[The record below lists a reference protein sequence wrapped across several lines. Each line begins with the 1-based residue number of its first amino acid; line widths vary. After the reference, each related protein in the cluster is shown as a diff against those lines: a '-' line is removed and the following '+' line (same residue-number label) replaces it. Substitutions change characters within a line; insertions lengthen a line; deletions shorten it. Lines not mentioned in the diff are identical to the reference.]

1 MLILISPAKR
11 MNLEDVIETSK
22 VTEPFF
28 IDEAETLVKKMRKR
42 TPREIS
48 KLMGISETLG
58 DLNSQRFRDW
68 SKDQNGARQ
77 AIFTFD
83 GDVYSGLNP
92 YDLSASDLKI
102 AQKYLRILSGLYGV
116 LRPLDYLHP
125 YRLEMGTKIK
135 IGQYESLYGFWSKEV
150 TKRINQEIIESK
162 SELVLNLASNEYSK
176 VIDRKTLSKRII
188 DIVFKDKKNG
198 IYKVISFNAKKARGM
213 MARFVIKNRIKD
225 LKKIKNF
232 RENGY
237 IFSSEYSS
245 ANTLTFLKD

>member
-42 TPREIS
+42 TPQEIS

-58 DLNSQRFRDW
+58 KLNSQRFRDW
-68 SKDQNGARQ
+68 SKDQSGARQ

-83 GDVYSGLNP
+83 GDVYSGLNA
-92 YDLSASDLKI
+92 YDLSVDDLKI

-135 IGQYESLYGFWSKEV
+135 IGQYENLYGFWSKEV

-162 SELVLNLASNEYSK
+162 SELILNLASNEYSK
-176 VIDRKTLSKRII
+176 VIDRKVLSKRII
-188 DIVFKDKKNG
+188 DVIFKDKKNG

-245 ANTLTFLKD
+245 ANTLTFIKD

>member
-42 TPREIS
+42 TPQEIS

-58 DLNSQRFRDW
+58 KLNSQRFRDW
-68 SKDQNGARQ
+68 SKDQNGAKQ

-83 GDVYSGLNP
+83 GDVYSGLNA
-92 YDLSASDLKI
+92 YDLSVDDLKI

-116 LRPLDYLHP
+116 LRPLDHLHP

-135 IGQYESLYGFWSKEV
+135 IGQYENLYGFWSKEV

-162 SELVLNLASNEYSK
+162 SELILNLASNEYSK
-176 VIDRKTLSKRII
+176 VVDRNALSKRII
-188 DIVFKDKKNG
+188 DVIFKDKKNG
-198 IYKVISFNAKKARGM
+198 TYKIISFNAKKARGM